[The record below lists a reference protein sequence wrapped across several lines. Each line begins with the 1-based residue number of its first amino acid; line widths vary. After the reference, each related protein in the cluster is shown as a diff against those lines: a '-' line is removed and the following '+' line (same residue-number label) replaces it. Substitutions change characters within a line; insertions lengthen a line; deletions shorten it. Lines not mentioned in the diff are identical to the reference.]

1 MVNNQG
7 GLIMTTNLIKGNL
20 TPENKRIASKRNI
33 KIKICLKCHAHNS
46 INATR
51 CRKCGYKSLRLKK
64 PRNEKGG

>member
-1 MVNNQG
+1 MNSS
-7 GLIMTTNLIKGNL
+7 LIKGNL